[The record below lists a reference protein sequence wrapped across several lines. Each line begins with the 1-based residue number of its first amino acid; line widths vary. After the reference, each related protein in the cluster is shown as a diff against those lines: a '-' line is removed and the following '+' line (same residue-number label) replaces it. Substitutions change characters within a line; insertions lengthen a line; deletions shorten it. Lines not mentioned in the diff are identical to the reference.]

1 MEPSGTAVV
10 TGASRGIGR
19 AVAIELAARGFDTVA
34 SMRDTADGEGLLG
47 PSGIRVERLDVTD
60 PSSIALPDGLRV
72 LVNNAGVESE
82 NLPVE
87 HMPLESWQRLFATN
101 VFGLVEV
108 TKRAVPIMRAAGG
121 GVICNI
127 TSSSTLAPVPFLGTY
142 RASKAAVTAIGES
155 LAAEVAQFG
164 IRVIEIMPGPI
175 ETEML
180 AASDRPPAAVEHAEY
195 RELAERLWEGRQGIR
210 ASYTPAGE
218 AARRIV
224 DAICDDDGPLRYG
237 CDDLSEGMLA
247 GWNGTDNAQWVRGML
262 RSFS

>member
-1 MEPSGTAVV
+1 MEPKGLALV

-19 AVAIELAARGFDTVA
+19 AVAVELAARGFDTVA
-34 SMRDTADGEGLLG
+34 TMRDPTDGADLTGM
-47 PSGIRVERLDVTD
+47 RVERLDVTD
-60 PSSIALPDGLRV
+60 PSSIDIPPGLRV
-72 LVNNAGVESE
+72 LVNNAGVESD
-82 NLPVE
+82 NLPLE
-87 HMPLESWQRLFATN
+87 FMPRESWERLFATN

-108 TKRAVPIMRAAGG
+108 TKRALPVMRAGGG

-142 RASKAAVTAIGES
+142 RASKAAVTALGES

-164 IRVIEIMPGPI
+164 IRVVEIMPGPI
-175 ETEML
+175 ETDML
-180 AASDRPPAAVEHAEY
+180 AHSDRPPVAANHAEY
-195 RELAERLWEGRQGIR
+195 RELAERLWQGRQGIR
-210 ASYTPAGE
+210 DQYTPAAE

-224 DAICDDDGPLRYG
+224 DAICDDDGPTRYG

-247 GWNGTDNAQWVRGML
+247 GWNATDNARWVGGML